1 MTLTEVRRLL
11 DELGIRPS
19 KALGQN
25 FLIDGNILQI
35 ILREADVRRDET
47 VLEIGPGLGVLT
59 EALVDCAKHVI
70 AIEKDPRLAEYMR
83 EKFPG
88 VELIEGDA
96 VELLHPSSLIPHP
109 FCKVVS
115 NLPYSIST
123 PILERLVEG
132 DLKPRRMVVTLQRE
146 VAQRLAAKPRH
157 KDYGALTLF
166 TQLHYHC
173 TVAHIVSPSCF
184 YPSPHV
190 ESAIVVLD
198 RRDPRVKLKP
208 GAPFHEIV
216 RAGFSQRRKMMR
228 KLLVNAVAAFGPS
241 AVASAKGDERGPG
254 GKHGEPRLANAAT
267 TAARVDAAFAEAGVA
282 LTARAEELS
291 LDQWIIVA
299 NELR

>member
-11 DELGIRPS
+11 DELDIRPS

-70 AIEKDPRLAEYMR
+70 AIEKDPRLAGYVR

-109 FCKVVS
+109 SSLVHHPFCKVVA

-208 GAPFHEIV
+208 GAPFHKIV
-216 RAGFSQRRKMMR
+216 RAGFSQRRKML
-228 KLLVNAVAAFGPS
+228 KNLLVGCGDVA
-241 AVASAKGDERGPG
+241 R
-254 GKHGEPRLANAAT
+254 T
-267 TAARVDAAFAEAGVA
+267 FADAGVA

-291 LDQWIIVA
+291 LDQWITLA
-299 NELR
+299 NALR